1 MFNLFFYVTLLCFL
15 AGFLSGFFNSKI
27 KLPNMLN
34 KFLTG
39 AILFLIGI
47 KGGGAIFANLSSVP
61 SLFYFV
67 FGLIIAWGFLQPFLS
82 FYLLKRFTR
91 VDCNTAAAISASFGS
106 VSLMT
111 FVAGVSFLD
120 GLQISYKEVILG
132 VLAIMEIPAIISGLW
147 IAKKFGNSQVSSK
160 ELIFHAIFN
169 QPIAILVLSILLG
182 GVIEQ
187 LEWIPMKN
195 VLLPFFNPL
204 LALFLFDMGGR
215 IGRAKQDFKN
225 ISKGLISFGFYMPLI
240 GGFFALLCS
249 YFLKLDVGTATLLII
264 LAASASY
271 IAVPAAMRLALPEA
285 KESIYLPLSLG
296 VTFPFNLIIGIP
308 FYYYLASWAL
318 T

>member
-1 MFNLFFYVTLLCFL
+1 MINAVFFVSLLCFFIGIML
-15 AGFLSGFFNSKI
+15 GFTNSRI
-27 KLPNMLN
+27 KLPHFIN

-39 AILFLIGI
+39 AILFLIGV
-47 KGGGAIFANLSSVP
+47 KGGGAIFENGNFVTP
-61 SLFYFV
+61 HFYLV
-67 FGLIIAWGFLQPFLS
+67 FGLVVIWGFLQPFLS

-91 VDCNTAAAISASFGS
+91 VDFNTAAAISASFGS

-120 GLQISYKEVILG
+120 SLQISYKEVVIG
-132 VLAIMEIPAIISGLW
+132 VLAIMEIPAIISGLL
-147 IAKKFGNSQVSSK
+147 IAKKFTNTEISSK
-160 ELIFHAIFN
+160 QLIFHAIFN
-169 QPIAILVLSILLG
+169 QPIAILVVSIFVGALM
-182 GVIEQ
+182 Q
-187 LEWIPMKN
+187 QFEWIAMKKS
-195 VLLPFFNPL
+195 LLPLFNPI

-215 IGRAKQDFKN
+215 IGRAKNDFKN

-264 LAASASY
+264 LSASASY

-296 VTFPFNLIIGIP
+296 ITFPFNLIFGIP
-308 FYYYLASWAL
+308 FYYYLANWAL